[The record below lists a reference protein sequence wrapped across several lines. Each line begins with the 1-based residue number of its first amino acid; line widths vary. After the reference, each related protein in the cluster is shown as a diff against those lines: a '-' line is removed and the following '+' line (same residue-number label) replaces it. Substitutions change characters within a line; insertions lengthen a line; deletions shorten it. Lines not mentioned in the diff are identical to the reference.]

1 LPLDNLIN
9 FIGRSVRN
17 NSVIVHFEN
26 ERKSAHL
33 VGKRNQKL
41 KNNKQTQK
49 SDLKSQDKP

>member
-33 VGKRNQKL
+33 VSKRNQKL